1 VTVSKIQAIILAG
14 GVGSRL
20 RPYTAVIPKP
30 LMPIGDY
37 PIAEVI
43 ISQLKRAGLARIAVS
58 TGHLAGLIQAYFG
71 NGQKWGVSIEYI
83 SEDKPLGTAGAI
95 RLVHNLEDNFLV
107 INGDVLTDL
116 NFTKLMREHKKRK
129 ALATIA
135 VKERTVKNDFGVII
149 TNQQDDLVEYIEKP
163 EYRSFVSIGIYV
175 INTKCLKQIEPNE
188 ALGMPELMMRLKGEQ
203 EKVYCHKTKAIWLD
217 LGRLDDF
224 QNAQTVFE
232 ENRRKFLKS

>member
-1 VTVSKIQAIILAG
+1 MSKIQAIILAG

-43 ISQLKRAGLARIAVS
+43 IGQLKRAGLTHIAVS

-71 NGQKWGVSIEYI
+71 NGNKWGVRIEYI

-95 RLVHNLEDNFLV
+95 RLVHNLETSVLV

-116 NFTKLMREHKKRK
+116 NFTKLMREHRKRK

-135 VKERTVKNDFGVII
+135 VKERTVKNDFGVIM
-149 TNQQDDLVEYIEKP
+149 TNQEGDLVDYIEKP
-163 EYRSFVSIGIYV
+163 EYRSLVSIGIYV
-175 INTKCLKQIEPNE
+175 INDKCVKHIKPNE
-188 ALGMPELMMRLKGEQ
+188 ALGMPELMMRLKRGQ
-203 EKVYCHKTKAIWLD
+203 AKVYCHKTTAIWLD
-217 LGRLDDF
+217 LGRPDDF
-224 QNAQTVFE
+224 RNAQAVFE
-232 ENRRKFLKS
+232 ENREKFLKG

>member
-1 VTVSKIQAIILAG
+1 MSKIQAIILAG

-43 ISQLKRAGLARIAVS
+43 VSQLKRAGLTHIAVS

-71 NGQKWGVSIEYI
+71 NGDKWGVRIEYI

-95 RLVHNLEDNFLV
+95 RLVHNLEDNVLV

-116 NFTKLMREHKKRK
+116 NFTTLMREHKKRK
-129 ALATIA
+129 ALATIT

-149 TNQQDDLVEYIEKP
+149 TNQEGELLDYIEKP

-175 INTKCLKQIEPNE
+175 INTQCIKHIKPNE
-188 ALGMPELMMRLKGEQ
+188 ALGMPELMMRLKRERGR
-203 EKVYCHKTKAIWLD
+203 VYCHKTKAIWLD
-217 LGRLDDF
+217 LGRLGDF
-224 QNAQTVFE
+224 QNAQTVFAE
-232 ENRRKFLKS
+232 QKGKFLKS